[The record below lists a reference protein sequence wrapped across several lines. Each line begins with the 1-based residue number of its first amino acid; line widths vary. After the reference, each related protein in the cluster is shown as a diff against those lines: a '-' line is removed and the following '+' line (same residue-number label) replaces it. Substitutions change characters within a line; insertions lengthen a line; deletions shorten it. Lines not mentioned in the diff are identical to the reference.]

1 MLYLCMGVLGAIIG
15 SFMNVVSV
23 RGARGDDFV
32 HGRSYCP
39 HCHHLLCTF
48 DLIPILSYLFLRGKC
63 RYCKQLIQIRYFL
76 VELVFFVLFLL
87 VAYLKSPTEIVGYFF
102 CTICMLIALMDI
114 DSFEV
119 DLRLLFILAIIGF
132 YIRMNVIEEAI
143 LSMIIG
149 FILYSMVYGVGKW
162 IWKEEVF
169 GIGDVYYLT
178 ALGPFFSIGQILF
191 IGLFSFVIGGGVV
204 ISWMLLFN
212 RNKLHIKIPFAPF
225 ISMSALLT
233 FLFSIQWI

>member
-1 MLYLCMGVLGAIIG
+1 MLYLFMGVLGAIIG
-15 SFMNVVSV
+15 SFINVVSV
-23 RGARGDDFV
+23 RGTKGEDFI

-48 DLIPILSYLFLRGKC
+48 DLFPLLSYLFLRGKC
-63 RYCKQLIQIRYFL
+63 RYCKQPIQIRYFL
-76 VELVFFVLFLL
+76 VEIIFFVLFFL
-87 VAYLKSPTEIVGYFF
+87 VAYLKSPLEIVGYFF

-132 YIRMNVIEEAI
+132 YIRMNVIEETI
-143 LSMIIG
+143 LSMMIG
-149 FILYSMVYGVGKW
+149 FILYSTVYGVGKW

-178 ALGPFFSIGQILF
+178 ALGPFFSPSQILF
-191 IGLFSFVIGGGVV
+191 IGLFSFVIGGGIV
-204 ISWMLLFN
+204 IGWMLLLK
-212 RNKLHIKIPFAPF
+212 RNTLHVKIPFAPF
-225 ISMSALLT
+225 ISISALLT
-233 FLFSIQWI
+233 YLFSI

>member
-1 MLYLCMGVLGAIIG
+1 MLHLCMGILGAIIG

-23 RGARGDDFV
+23 RGTRGEDFV

-114 DSFEV
+114 DSYEV

-132 YIRMNVIEEAI
+132 YSRMNTIEEAI
-143 LSMIIG
+143 VSMMIG
-149 FILYSMVYGVGKW
+149 FILYSTVYGGGKW

-178 ALGPFFSIGQILF
+178 ALGPFFSPSQILF
-191 IGLFSFVIGGGVV
+191 IGLFSFVIGGGIV
-204 ISWMLLFN
+204 IGWMLLLK
-212 RNKLHIKIPFAPF
+212 RNTSHVKIPFAPF
-225 ISMSALLT
+225 ISISALLT
-233 FLFSIQWI
+233 YLFSIQWI

>member
-1 MLYLCMGVLGAIIG
+1 MLFVVGVIGAVIG
-15 SFMNVVSV
+15 SFVNVVSV
-23 RGARGDDFV
+23 RGTKGEDFV

-48 DLIPILSYLFLRGKC
+48 DLFPILSYLFLRGKC
-63 RYCKQLIQIRYFL
+63 RYCKQPIQIRYFL
-76 VELVFFVLFLL
+76 VEIIFFVLFFL
-87 VAYLKSPTEIVGYFF
+87 VAYLKSPVDIVGYFF
-102 CTICMLIALMDI
+102 CTICMLIALMDM

-119 DLRLLFILAIIGF
+119 DLRLLFILAIIGL
-132 YIRMNVIEEAI
+132 YTRMNAVEEVI
-143 LSMIIG
+143 LSMMMG
-149 FILYSMVYGVGKW
+149 LVLYSTVYSVGKW

-178 ALGPFFSIGQILF
+178 ALGPFFSLSQIFF

-225 ISMSALLT
+225 ISISALLT

>member
-1 MLYLCMGVLGAIIG
+1 MLHLCMGILGAIIG

-23 RGARGDDFV
+23 RGTRGEDFV

-63 RYCKQLIQIRYFL
+63 RYCKQPIQIRYFL
-76 VELVFFVLFLL
+76 VEIIFFVLFFL
-87 VAYLKSPTEIVGYFF
+87 VAYLKSPVDIVGYFF
-102 CTICMLIALMDI
+102 CTICMLIALMDM

-178 ALGPFFSIGQILF
+178 ALGPFFSPSQILF
-191 IGLFSFVIGGGVV
+191 IGLFSFVIGGGIV
-204 ISWMLLFN
+204 IGWMLLLK
-212 RNKLHIKIPFAPF
+212 RNTSHVKIPFAPF
-225 ISMSALLT
+225 ISISALLT

>member
-1 MLYLCMGVLGAIIG
+1 MLYLCMGILGAIIG

-23 RGARGDDFV
+23 RGTKGEDFI

-39 HCHHLLCTF
+39 HCHHLLCAF
-48 DLIPILSYLFLRGKC
+48 DLLPILSYLLLRGKC
-63 RYCKQLIQIRYFL
+63 RYCKQPIQIRYVL
-76 VELVFFVLFLL
+76 VEIVFFVLFFL
-87 VAYLKSPTEIVGYFF
+87 VAYLKSPEEIVGYFF
-102 CTICMLIALMDI
+102 CTICMLIALMDM

-132 YIRMNVIEEAI
+132 YIRMNVIEEVI

-149 FILYSMVYGVGKW
+149 FILYSTVYGVGKW

-178 ALGPFFSIGQILF
+178 ALGPFFSPSQILF

-204 ISWMLLFN
+204 ISWMLLLKKN
-212 RNKLHIKIPFAPF
+212 TLHVKIPFAPF
-225 ISMSALLT
+225 ISLSALLT
-233 FLFSIQWI
+233 YLFSIQWI